1 MPKRVVREAA
11 GINRKDN
18 GGNIEAVDGREQS
31 IRGGLQPTALDHTQ
45 QFSKF

>member
-18 GGNIEAVDGREQS
+18 GNIEAVDGREQS
-31 IRGGLQPTALDHTQ
+31 IREGLQPTALDHTQ